1 MAGHASG
8 RDFESEFAPGR
19 RHEITFI
26 WLSLIVLSAVFL
38 FAGLPLITGRLARLT
53 LEHKAVE
60 SNALVLTFDDGP
72 GDRLTP
78 AVLSMLA
85 ENNAKATFFLLGRNI
100 AGREAIVRQIAEQGH
115 EICSHGYDHLHQ
127 WKVSPFRALSDIRRG
142 WKAIDA
148 ALGLNRHKYP
158 FRPPN
163 GKLNIVCLL
172 YLLFLQV
179 PIVYWSADSADTWAK
194 RPDSSRLARL
204 VRKAGGAVSLA
215 HDFDRS
221 NDKTERFVLE
231 SLRCVLA
238 TAREGDMRLMTV
250 SQLLHGCK

>member
-1 MAGHASG
+1 M
-8 RDFESEFAPGR
+8 
-19 RHEITFI
+19 IQ
-26 WLSLIVLSAVFL
+26 
-38 FAGLPLITGRLARLT
+38 GRLARLI
-53 LEHKAVE
+53 LKHKAVE

-72 GDRLTP
+72 GNRLTP
-78 AVLSMLA
+78 AILSILA

-127 WKVSPFRALSDIRRG
+127 WKVLPFRALSDMKRG

-148 ALGLNRHKYP
+148 ALGRNRRIYP

-172 YLLFLQV
+172 YLLVLRV
-179 PIVYWSADSADTWAK
+179 PIFYWSADSGDTWATE
-194 RPDSSRLARL
+194 PESCRLAQLARS
-204 VRKAGGAVSLA
+204 AGGAVSLA

-221 NDKTERFVLE
+221 NDKTDRFVLE
-231 SLRCVLA
+231 SLRAALA
-238 TAREGDMRLMTV
+238 MTREKDMRLMTV
-250 SQLLHGCK
+250 SQLLHGGK